1 MIRFTCLLVAALLL
15 PVVSFG
21 HEVRPALLTI
31 SEVSEDQYRVQ
42 WKVPAMGEMRLA
54 IDPIFAPQ
62 CVTEDERV
70 DANASDAALSSW
82 FIRCEGG
89 LADTDINFS
98 NLSSTMVDVMVNISF
113 LDGRNYVGLVRPS
126 NPVFHIPDRESEVSV
141 FGSYFVLGVEHIIF
155 GWDHLL
161 FVLGMVLLVI
171 DVRRLIWAITGFT
184 VAHSITL
191 ALAMLDVIRVPGPPV
206 EAVIA
211 LSIVFVAVE
220 AIHYRQ
226 GRGETL
232 AVRAPW
238 LVSALIGLIHG
249 LGFAG
254 ALSEYGLP
262 AYAKLVSLMA
272 FNIGVEVGQLAFVAA
287 LFVAAALVRRVDER
301 LLSSAQ
307 VSAAWLI
314 GVCGSFWLAQRFFD
328 FYY

>member
-1 MIRFTCLLVAALLL
+1 MIRFACLLVAALLL
-15 PVVSFG
+15 SSSSFG
-21 HEVRPALLTI
+21 HEVRPALLTV

-42 WKVPAMGEMRLA
+42 WKVPAMGETRLA
-54 IDPIFAPQ
+54 IDPVFSTQ
-62 CVTEDERV
+62 CMNVDERV
-70 DANASDAALSSW
+70 DANAYGAALSSW
-82 FIRCEGG
+82 FVRCDGG
-89 LADTDINFS
+89 LADTDIAFS

-113 LDGRNYVGLVRPS
+113 LDGRSYTGLVRPT

-141 FGSYFVLGVEHIIF
+141 FGSYFILGVEHIAF

-161 FVLGMVLLVI
+161 FVMGLVLLVI

-184 VAHSITL
+184 IAHSMTL

-206 EAVIA
+206 EAIVA

-232 AVRAPW
+232 AVKAPW
-238 LVSALIGLIHG
+238 LVSALIGLVHG

-262 AYAKLVSLMA
+262 AYAKLISLLA
-272 FNIGVEVGQLAFVAA
+272 FNLGVEAGQLVFVAV
-287 LFVAAALVRRVDER
+287 LLLAAAFIRRLDER
-301 LLSSAQ
+301 LLSYVQ
-307 VSAAWLI
+307 IGAAWLI
-314 GVCGSFWLAQRFFD
+314 GVCGSFWLAQRFFG
-328 FYY
+328 FYI